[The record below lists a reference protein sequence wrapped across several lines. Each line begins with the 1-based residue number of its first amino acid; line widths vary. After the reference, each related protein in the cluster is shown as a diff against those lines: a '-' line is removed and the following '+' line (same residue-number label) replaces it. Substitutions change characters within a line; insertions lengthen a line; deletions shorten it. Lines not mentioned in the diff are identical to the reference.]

1 MKLHEYVKKSVRE
14 SIEQVRSE
22 QLFESIRPIVAQLLM
37 EEEKSEKKKDGKKK
51 KNGKI
56 DIDSLVK
63 KLMKNKKF
71 RKKAAEYLSANKT
84 DSDFGFR
91 ADGKAYKEP
100 DEMTSAEKVNDVTDR
115 FKDKK
120 IKQAPI
126 AYNLYPDMTEDGAR
140 HVFSNKLKNKS
151 FTDEEWA
158 DIYLMLNNDVR

>member
-37 EEEKSEKKKDGKKK
+37 EEKKSEKKKDGKKRK
-51 KNGKI
+51 DGKI

-71 RKKAAEYLSANKT
+71 RKTAAEYLSANKT
-84 DSDFGFR
+84 DGDFGFR

-100 DEMTSAEKVNDVTDR
+100 DVMTSA
-115 FKDKK
+115 
-120 IKQAPI
+120 
-126 AYNLYPDMTEDGAR
+126 
-140 HVFSNKLKNKS
+140 
-151 FTDEEWA
+151 
-158 DIYLMLNNDVR
+158 